1 MPAPEAA
8 RARRADV
15 WRLHRWLLLFLL
27 SFGAFVGLLAWG
39 EARGLSR
46 NWIGV
51 IFLLVT
57 VGAYAGIGVFN
68 RTSDPEEYYVA
79 GRRIPAFY
87 NGMAAASDWV
97 SAASFIS
104 LAGSIYLFGYGGTSG
119 APSGLAYIMG
129 WSGGFVLVAVLVAP
143 YLRRMKLYTLPD
155 FFGVRYGGQWPRRVA
170 VVAVVLCSFTY
181 VVAQIYG
188 VGLVTSRLTGVRFE
202 IGILLGLGG
211 VLVCSFLGGMR
222 AITWT
227 QVAQYVVML
236 FAFLIPI
243 SWLAYKQLG
252 SPLAPMAY
260 GQLIDRIDQR
270 ERELQDDPAEQS
282 VLDLYR
288 WRAQEDE
295 RKLAD
300 VALALARERR
310 EAEARLQRLSASGAP
325 ADAVF
330 EAGRRLAEVPRDE
343 EEARARWSASLRE
356 NTARAAAPEGGVRW
370 AQAYAGDP
378 QGTPQQQA
386 LFERSRLNYM
396 ALVFC
401 LMVGTMAMPH
411 LIVRYY
417 TTPTV
422 AQARSSVTWTLFF
435 IGLIYVGAPAL
446 AVMVRYEVLEQLV
459 GQPFADLPDWLT
471 QWMRIDASLLSVA
484 DINGDG
490 RVQFNEIRLGSDVL
504 MLLMP
509 ELGGMPYVISGLV
522 AAGGLAAA
530 LSTAD
535 GLLLSIGNALAH
547 DTYFR
552 EVDSRASAMSRV
564 TLSKFALLL
573 VALLAA
579 YAAAQRTADILY
591 LVSAS
596 FSLAA
601 AAFAPAMALGIF
613 WKGATRAGA
622 VAGMLTGMLATLGYM
637 LMASGALAA
646 AGLPLQ
652 GLWWGIEPVS
662 AGVWGV
668 PAGLLVTWLVSLATP
683 GQRVPARVAL

>member
-1 MPAPEAA
+1 MTPTDDGQ
-8 RARRADV
+8 RAYL
-15 WRLHRWLLLFLL
+15 WRLHRWLLLLL
-27 SFGAFVGLLAWG
+27 ASFAAFVGVLAWG
-39 EARGLSR
+39 ETQGLPR
-46 NWIGV
+46 NWIGI

-57 VGAYAGIGVFN
+57 IGLYAGIGVYN

-79 GRRIPAFY
+79 GRRIPSFY

-104 LAGSIYLFGYGGTSG
+104 LAGSIYLFGYGGTAG
-119 APSGLAYIMG
+119 APSGLAYIIG
-129 WSGGFVLVAVLVAP
+129 WSGGFVLVAILVAP

-170 VVAVVLCSFTY
+170 VLAVVACSFTY

-222 AITWT
+222 TITWT
-227 QVAQYVVML
+227 QVAQYAVML
-236 FAFLIPI
+236 LAFLIPI

-252 SPLAPMAY
+252 TPMAPMAY
-260 GQLIDRIDQR
+260 GQLIAQIDRH
-270 ERELQDDPAEQS
+270 ERELQDDPAEQA
-282 VLDLYR
+282 VLAEYR
-288 WRAQEDE
+288 RRAQDDE

-300 VALALARERR
+300 VPQALAQERR
-310 EAEARLQRLSASGAP
+310 QAQARLQHLSESGAS
-325 ADAVF
+325 ADALF
-330 EAGRRLAEVPRDE
+330 EASRALAEVPPDE
-343 EEARARWSASLRE
+343 ASARARWTASLRE
-356 NTARAAAPEGGVRW
+356 NSARAAPAQDGVRW

-378 QGTPQQQA
+378 DGDAQAQA
-386 LFERSRLNYM
+386 LFSQSRLNYM

-401 LMVGTMAMPH
+401 LMLGTMGMPH

-422 AQARSSVTWTLFF
+422 AQARTSVTWTLVF
-435 IGLIYVGAPAL
+435 IGLIYLSAPAL

-459 GQPFADLPDWLT
+459 GQPYAELPGWLT
-471 QWMRIDASLLSVA
+471 QWMRIDPGLLSVA
-484 DINGDG
+484 DVNGDG
-490 RVQFNEIRLGSDVL
+490 RVQFGEIRLGSDVL

-552 EVDSRASAMSRV
+552 EVRNSRASAMSRV
-564 TLSKFALLL
+564 MLSKFALLL

-579 YAAAQRTADILY
+579 YVAAQRAADILY

-601 AAFAPAMALGIF
+601 ATFVPAMVLGIF
-613 WKGATRAGA
+613 WRGATRAGA
-622 VAGMLTGMLATLGYM
+622 VAGMLTGMAVVGYM
-637 LMASGALAA
+637 LMGSGALAA
-646 AGLPLQ
+646 IGLPWS
-652 GLWWGIEPVS
+652 GLWWGIQPIS
-662 AGVWGV
+662 AVVWGV
-668 PAGLLVTWLVSLATP
+668 PAGLLVTWLVSLATRRG
-683 GQRVPARVAL
+683 GQPAAAAL

>member
-1 MPAPEAA
+1 MYAA
-8 RARRADV
+8 
-15 WRLHRWLLLFLL
+15 
-27 SFGAFVGLLAWG
+27 
-39 EARGLSR
+39 
-46 NWIGV
+46 IGV
-51 IFLLVT
+51 
-57 VGAYAGIGVFN
+57 YN

-104 LAGSIYLFGYGGTSG
+104 LAGGIYLYGYGGSDG
-119 APSGLAYIMG
+119 LPSGLAYIMG
-129 WSGGFVLVAVLVAP
+129 WSAGFVLVAILVAP

-227 QVAQYVVML
+227 QVAQYAVML
-236 FAFLIPI
+236 LAFLIPI

-252 SPLAPMAY
+252 SPLAPVAY
-260 GQLIDRIDQR
+260 GQLVSQIDSR
-270 ERELQDDPAEQS
+270 ERALQHDPAEQA
-282 VLDLYR
+282 VQAEYLR
-288 WRAQEDE
+288 RAQEDE
-295 RKLAD
+295 RKLAN
-300 VALALARERR
+300 VPLALAEERR
-310 EAEARLQRLSASGAP
+310 LAQERLQHLMDRGAS

-330 EAGRRLAEVPRDE
+330 AAGRDLAEVPRDE
-343 EEARARWSASLRE
+343 ADARRRWSASLQE
-356 NTARAAAPEGGVRW
+356 NRARAAPVESGVLW
-370 AQAYAGDP
+370 GQAYAGDP
-378 QGTPQQQA
+378 EGDAPEQER
-386 LFERSRLNYM
+386 FERSRLNYM
-396 ALVFC
+396 ALIFC
-401 LMVGTMAMPH
+401 LMLGTMGMPH
-411 LIVRYY
+411 LLVRYY
-417 TTPTV
+417 TTPSV
-422 AQARSSVTWTLFF
+422 AQARQSVAWTLLF
-435 IGLIYVGAPAL
+435 IGLIYVSAPAL

-459 GQPFADLPDWLT
+459 GHAFSDLPAWIT
-471 QWMRIDASLLSVA
+471 QWMRIDPTLLSVT

-490 RVQFNEIRLGSDVL
+490 RVQFNEIRMGADVL

-552 EVDSRASAMSRV
+552 EVDSKASAMSRV
-564 TLSKFALLL
+564 MLSKFALLL

-579 YAAAQRTADILY
+579 YAAAQRAADILY

-601 AAFAPAMALGIF
+601 AIFVPAMVLGIF
-613 WKGATRAGA
+613 WRGATRAGA
-622 VAGMLTGMLATLGYM
+622 VAGMLAGMVVTLGYM
-637 LMASGALAA
+637 LLASAWMQGLA
-646 AGLPLQ
+646 PSFT
-652 GLWWGIEPVS
+652 GLWWGIQPIS
-662 AGVWGV
+662 AGVFGV
-668 PAGLLVTWLVSLATP
+668 PAGVIVTVLVSLVTEQGKRSAGQMPAAT
-683 GQRVPARVAL
+683 L